1 MGYHGSRIVSDDKVD
16 FSDFSESFTENPW
29 DPAGNGTDP
38 SHPEDEDNGIFD
50 KIVEFFQQLLEF
62 FKNLFN

>member
-16 FSDFSESFTENPW
+16 FSHFSEGE
-29 DPAGNGTDP
+29 NGTDP
-38 SHPEDEDNGIFD
+38 SHPEDNGIFD
-50 KIVEFFQQLLEF
+50 KIVESFQQVLDF